1 MILPFPTE
9 VNSSV
14 SIFLPSLKCFPEY
27 LLGPSTC
34 WAVGEIGFLL
44 NYSLLFGDGTKGLSC
59 SWFQRTQSMVAWPHG
74 LGKQNTVVAGV
85 RGGGGGKEEAAVP
98 LMGDRKQRRVN
109 G

>member
-1 MILPFPTE
+1 
-9 VNSSV
+9 
-14 SIFLPSLKCFPEY
+14 
-27 LLGPSTC
+27 
-34 WAVGEIGFLL
+34 
-44 NYSLLFGDGTKGLSC
+44 
-59 SWFQRTQSMVAWPHG
+59 MVAWPHG